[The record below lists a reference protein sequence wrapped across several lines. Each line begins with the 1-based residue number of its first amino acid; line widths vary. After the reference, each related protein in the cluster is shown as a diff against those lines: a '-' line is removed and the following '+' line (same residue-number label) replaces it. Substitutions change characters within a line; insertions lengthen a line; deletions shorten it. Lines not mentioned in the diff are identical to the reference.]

1 MGHDEGGT
9 QVIPAAF
16 EYARASSVDEASK
29 LLNKYGEDAKV
40 LAGGHSL
47 IPLMRLRLAQP
58 TALVDINGI
67 KDLDH
72 IKESGGKLHI
82 GALTRHVTIQTSP
95 VVKEK
100 LPLLAEVAG
109 EVGDNQVRNMGTMGG
124 VIAHADAAGDY
135 PTLALMLDA
144 DIVTNQR
151 TIHAKDFFKD
161 LFTTPL
167 ATDEI
172 VTEVV
177 FPVANGPHKYVKFR
191 RRMFDWAIVG
201 VAAQKMNGGWRIGL
215 TNVGPTP
222 VRANAV
228 EKALHDGAKAEDAAQ
243 HASDGLD
250 PAGDLRAS
258 PEYKKHLAR
267 VLTKRAIQQAEGR
280 Q

>member
-1 MGHDEGGT
+1 M
-9 QVIPAAF
+9 IPAAF

-29 LLNKYGEDAKV
+29 LLKQYGEDAKV

-58 TALVDINGI
+58 TALVDINGV
-67 KDLDH
+67 KGLDQ
-72 IKESGGKLHI
+72 IKESGGKLHV
-82 GALTRHVTIQTSP
+82 GALVRHVTIQTSS
-95 VVKEK
+95 VVKDK
-100 LPLLAEVAG
+100 LPLLAEIAA

-144 DIVTNQR
+144 DIVTNHR
-151 TIHAKDFFKD
+151 TIPARDFFKD
-161 LFTTPL
+161 LFTTALGP
-167 ATDEI
+167 DEV

-177 FPVANGPHKYVKFR
+177 FPAASGPHKYVKFR
-191 RRMFDWAIVG
+191 RRLFDWAIVG
-201 VAAQKMNGGWRIGL
+201 AAAQKINGDWRIGL

-222 VRANAV
+222 VRATAV
-228 EKALHDGAKAEDAAQ
+228 EKALKDGAKAEDAAQ

-267 VLTKRAIQQAEGR
+267 VLTKRAIQQAESK
-280 Q
+280 

>member
-1 MGHDEGGT
+1 M
-9 QVIPAAF
+9 IPAAF
-16 EYARASSVDEASK
+16 EYARASSVQEASK
-29 LLNKYGEDAKV
+29 LLDKFGEDAKV

-58 TALVDINGI
+58 TALIDINGI
-67 KDLDH
+67 KELDH
-72 IKESGGKLHI
+72 IKEDGNKLRV
-82 GALTRHVTIQTSP
+82 GALARHVTIQSSS
-95 VVKEK
+95 VVKDK
-100 LPLLAEVAG
+100 LPLLAEIAG

-151 TIHAKDFFKD
+151 TIPARDFFKD
-161 LFTTPL
+161 LFTTALGPN
-167 ATDEI
+167 EI

-177 FPVANGPHKYVKFR
+177 FPVANGPHKYIKFR
-191 RRMFDWAIVG
+191 RRLFDWAIVG
-201 VAAQKMNGGWRIGL
+201 AAAQKMNGGWRIGL

-222 VRANAV
+222 VRATAV
-228 EKALHDGAKAEDAAQ
+228 EEALHKGAKPEEASQ

-250 PAGDLRAS
+250 PSGDLRAS

-267 VLTKRAIQQAEGR
+267 VLTKRAVLQAQG

>member
-1 MGHDEGGT
+1 M
-9 QVIPAAF
+9 IPAAF
-16 EYARASSVDEASK
+16 EYARASSVQEASK
-29 LLNKYGEDAKV
+29 LLDKFGEDAKV

-58 TALVDINGI
+58 TALIDINGI
-67 KDLDH
+67 KELDH
-72 IKESGGKLHI
+72 IKEDGNKLRV
-82 GALTRHVTIQTSP
+82 GALARHVTIQSSS
-95 VVKEK
+95 VVKDK
-100 LPLLAEVAG
+100 LPLLAEIAG

-151 TIHAKDFFKD
+151 TIAARDFFKD
-161 LFTTPL
+161 LFTTALGP
-167 ATDEI
+167 DEI

-177 FPVANGPHKYVKFR
+177 FPVANGPHKYIKFR
-191 RRMFDWAIVG
+191 RRLFDWAIVG
-201 VAAQKMNGGWRIGL
+201 AAAQKMNGGWRIGL

-222 VRANAV
+222 VRATAV
-228 EKALHDGAKAEDAAQ
+228 EEALYKGAKPEEASE

-250 PAGDLRAS
+250 PSGDLRAS

-267 VLTKRAIQQAEGR
+267 VLTKRAVLQAQG